1 MHPSAPEAGQGRILS
16 PMNWETVIIYS
27 RLDNK
32 VSFKT
37 EMIDVLKEYESY
49 WKPYF
54 GIHLLPLM
62 LIEDIEKWQ

>member
-1 MHPSAPEAGQGRILS
+1 MHPSAQEAGQGRILS

-32 VSFKT
+32 VSFKA
-37 EMIDVLKEYESY
+37 EMTDVLKEYESY
-49 WKPYF
+49 WKPNF
-54 GIHLLPLM
+54 RKHLLPLT

>member
-1 MHPSAPEAGQGRILS
+1 MHPSAQEAGQGRILS

-32 VSFKT
+32 VSFKA

-49 WKPYF
+49 WKPNF
-54 GIHLLPLM
+54 RKHLLPLT
-62 LIEDIEKWQ
+62 LIEEIEKWQ

>member
-1 MHPSAPEAGQGRILS
+1 MHPSTQEAGQGRILS

-54 GIHLLPLM
+54 RKHLLPLT
-62 LIEDIEKWQ
+62 LIEDIAK